1 MTNQEAA
8 DLAGRSL
15 SPRRLIHVKNVAA
28 AARTLAKR
36 YGVDP
41 DRAELAAWLH
51 DIVKE
56 SSRDRLLQLLLR
68 DDIMAGSTG
77 ERPLPVWHG
86 PCGAI
91 YAGHELGVEDGEIL
105 SAIDCHTTGKPGMT
119 TFDKVLFLADVI
131 SDERSFPGVG
141 KLRALARR
149 DLDAAVI
156 AAMEENI
163 IHLKE
168 LGKPLDV
175 CTVQAL
181 EDLREHCGNPKKK

>member
-1 MTNQEAA
+1 MTTQEAA
-8 DLAGRSL
+8 KLAKETL
-15 SPRRLIHVKNVAA
+15 SPRRFIHVQGVAA
-28 AARTLAKR
+28 AAKTLALR

-41 DRAELAAWLH
+41 EKAELAAWLH

-56 SSRDRLLQLLLR
+56 RGRDQLLQLLGT
-68 DDIMAGSTG
+68 DDIMAGSTK
-77 ERPLPVWHG
+77 ERPLPIWHG

-91 YAGHELGVEDGEIL
+91 YAKHELGVADGEVL

-131 SDERSFPGVG
+131 SAERSFPGVG
-141 KLRALARR
+141 KLRALARK

-163 IHLKE
+163 VHLQQKQ
-168 LGKPLDV
+168 KPLDV
-175 CTVQAL
+175 YTVQAL
-181 EDLREHCGNPKKK
+181 EALRADRKSAF